1 MENLNIIKEQV
12 AKVITYSQ
20 NIEEPKVNWLI
31 NNWFK
36 AKSNF
41 ITMFGG
47 LIYEGPQMTF
57 KLNETDK
64 LKEFYEFCQYIE
76 NQYNN
81 KDLNDFIYLNTDGFY
96 ENKTQQDFIYNGKK
110 IPKGMKI
117 LKALK
122 YFDLPKNAM
131 NDIQSKA
138 SQLIQ
143 ANSITGTL
151 CFSVHPLDYLSIS
164 ENTYNWASCHSLDGD
179 YRAGNLSYMLDSSTI
194 VCYLRGAN
202 NVKLPL
208 FPDDVPWNSKKW
220 RVLLF
225 FSDKQDIIFAG
236 RQYPFTSSDGLNE
249 VRNNLLPF
257 LKQPEFGKYCD
268 WTDPVIRS
276 IPDSYGH
283 DYDVRAPYILIRGII
298 HNLYDEIEEPERPLH
313 FNDLLHSS
321 FYNPHYIA
329 INNYPWYREKA
340 VSKVHIGAD
349 CKCVK
354 CNKKYITETDSFMCN
369 DCDLLYGTEIN
380 NKFAVCSCCD
390 RRVLR
395 ESCTEIDDDTII
407 CNDCLKNH
415 CFKCDCC
422 DGYDFEE
429 NKVYIEEQDI
439 YVCQKCYLMYYV

>member
-31 NNWFK
+31 DNWFK

-47 LIYEGPQMTF
+47 LIYEGPQITF
-57 KLNETDK
+57 KLNETDR

-96 ENKTQQDFIYNGKK
+96 ENKTKQDFIYNGKK

-194 VCYLRGAN
+194 VCYLRGAD

-208 FPDDVPWNSKKW
+208 FSDDVPWNSKKW

-236 RQYPFTSSDGLNE
+236 RQYPFTSNDGLNE
-249 VRNNLLPF
+249 VRKNLLPF
-257 LKQPEFGKYCD
+257 LRLSKLESYCD
-268 WTDPVIRS
+268 WTDPVIKS

-283 DYDVRAPYILIRGII
+283 DYNLREPHMLIRGSIY
-298 HNLYDEIEEPERPLH
+298 NLYDEIQEPDKPLH

-321 FYNPHYIA
+321 FYKPHYIA
-329 INNYPWYREKA
+329 VNNYPWFGKEI
-340 VSKVHIGAD
+340 SKVHIGAD

-354 CNKKYITETDSFMCN
+354 CSKKYITETDSFMCN
-369 DCDLLYGTEIN
+369 ECDFLYGTEIN
-380 NKFAVCSCCD
+380 DRFAVCSCCE

-407 CNDCLKNH
+407 CEDCLKSH

-422 DGYDFEE
+422 NEYDFEE

-439 YVCQKCYLMYYV
+439 YVCQKCYSMYYI